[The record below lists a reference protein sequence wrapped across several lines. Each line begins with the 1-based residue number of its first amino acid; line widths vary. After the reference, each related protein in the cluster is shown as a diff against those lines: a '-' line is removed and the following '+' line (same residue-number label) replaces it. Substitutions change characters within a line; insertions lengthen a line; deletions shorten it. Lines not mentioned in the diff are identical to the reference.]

1 MVEQRLDPVLTPS
14 GVENAYMAIAVIEV
28 LIFKLI

>member
-1 MVEQRLDPVLTPS
+1 MVEQRLDPVLTAS
-14 GVENAYMAIAVIEV
+14 GVEKADMAIAVREV